1 MNVKHIIL
9 LLSIAL
15 LTACSENEKME
26 SKQQP
31 IPDNTDNLVPVQ
43 FSVSGLHSIDFT
55 RASASIVTFNSG
67 ETIKVFVKP
76 NGADDYEDYDYTT
89 ASSGQSNIPLTP
101 PATPPYYPP
110 GPSTTVDAYAYYPS
124 TAGTTFTVQDDQTSD
139 GNYKASDLMY
149 AVNRTITKGIS
160 GNDNLSTE
168 HLMAQLAITAQAQTG
183 SGLDIK
189 AVEVQA
195 LKSVTFAPAPD
206 AANRVTAT
214 GSAGTI
220 TALNAAGTGYIVI
233 PPQVIAGVVV
243 RVITGNRTADET
255 ATYAFTGTTGNFQ
268 SGASYG
274 INLTVS
280 PDQLGLT
287 SSINNWNGLGS
298 VNVTPSGNLS
308 ISAISAQEY
317 TGSEITPGFT
327 VFRDGAVFPTANY
340 NVQWV
345 NNVVSGTAYVIVTGK
360 NMGSGADYSTCI
372 GMASFTITPANGK
385 IGYDITSLTKTY
397 GNEPFV
403 NPLTNYDKRPGHE
416 GQNADGEVTYE
427 SSDPSVAT
435 VDEITGEV
443 TILKS
448 GTTNIIATAT
458 NGANYVYS
466 TTEDDNTASYELTVD
481 KAAGNI
487 SFGYPSPSQTWSPTT
502 SNNKYTQ
509 TATITGDATATYSIG
524 STNTCGASINATTG
538 EVTFTQSVDVQVIA
552 TVTDTE
558 RYKYATNATKSVS
571 YCLHVNKA
579 VGSISFANLTPRK
592 TYSLTS
598 ASNTFTQTVT
608 NTGDATVTYSV
619 PATNNSYN
627 TCGATINSSTGVVS
641 FTKPGI
647 VQVTASVSDTYK
659 YTYPTSS
666 VTYIL
671 TVNSSMATISS
682 NDVGQILAN
691 DGVVYSTVTAA
702 TEAGATPSGIIAY
715 VGTAGSVDT
724 SSSTYKCLVISLDDA
739 NTLDSRVQWNYV
751 GSNGDM
757 DPNTGT
763 CVSQN
768 EDLVTVLGYKNGIA
782 CTTTLYNSNGTG
794 VTSTCKNHNHPPAR
808 LARNY
813 STVRPSG
820 TSEWFLASMGQWN
833 LILKGLATKKAGSN
847 VNTDLTLQ
855 NNSTYIPSQGINT
868 VITAAGASGL
878 QDTFYASST
887 ECRPHD
893 VWDVQLLLG
902 RASVNTKGGSYLVRP
917 IFAF

>member
-15 LTACSENEKME
+15 LTACSESEKME

-31 IPDNTDNLVPVQ
+31 IPDNTNDLVPVQ

-55 RASASIVTFNSG
+55 RASASIVTFNTG
-67 ETIKVFVKP
+67 ETIEVFVKTD
-76 NGADDYEDYDYTT
+76 GAGDYEDYDYTT

-124 TAGTTFTVQDDQTSD
+124 IAGTTFTVQDDQTSD
-139 GNYKASDLMY
+139 GSYKASDLMY

-160 GNDNLSTE
+160 GNDNLSME
-168 HLMAQLAITAQAQTG
+168 HLMAQLAITAQAQAG

-195 LKSVTFAPAPD
+195 LKSVTFDPAPD

-220 TALNAAGTGYIVI
+220 TALNTAGTGYIVI
-233 PPQVIAGVVV
+233 PPQVINGVVV

-255 ATYAFTGTTGNFQ
+255 ATYAFTGTTGSFQ

-317 TGSEITPGFT
+317 TGNEITPGFT
-327 VFRDGAVFPTANY
+327 VYRDGAVFPSVNY

-345 NNVVSGTAYVIVTGK
+345 NNVKSGTAYVIVTGK
-360 NMGSGADYSTCI
+360 NMGTGADYSTCI

-385 IGYDITSLTKTY
+385 IGFGVTSLTKTY

-403 NPLTNYDKRPGHE
+403 NPLSNYYKRPGQE

-435 VDEITGEV
+435 VDEITCEV

-448 GTTNIIATAT
+448 GTANIIATAA

-466 TTEDDNTASYELTVD
+466 VAEGDNIASYELTVN

-487 SFGYPSPSQTWSPTT
+487 SFGYPSPSQTWSSTT

-524 STNTCGASINATTG
+524 ATNTCGASINATTG
-538 EVTFTQSVDVQVIA
+538 EVTFTQSGDVQVTA
-552 TVTDTE
+552 TVADTE
-558 RYKYATNATKSVS
+558 RYTYATKSVS
-571 YCLHVNKA
+571 YTLHVNKA
-579 VGSISFANLTPRK
+579 EGSISFANLTPRN
-592 TYSLTS
+592 TY
-598 ASNTFTQTVT
+598 TQTVT
-608 NTGDATVTYSV
+608 QTGDATVTYSI
-619 PATNNSYN
+619 PATNNVYN
-627 TCGATINSSTGVVS
+627 TCGATINSSTGAVS
-641 FTKPGI
+641 FTKPG
-647 VQVTASVSDTYK
+647 VVRVTASVSDTYK
-659 YTYPTSS
+659 YTFATST
-666 VTYIL
+666 VTYTL
-671 TVNSSMATISS
+671 TVNSSMATVSTD
-682 NDVGQILAN
+682 DVGKVLAS
-691 DGVVYSTVTAA
+691 DGVIYSTVSAA
-702 TEAGATPSGIIAY
+702 TEAGATASGIIAY
-715 VGTAGSVDT
+715 VGSSGSVDT
-724 SSSTYKCLVISLDDA
+724 SSSNYKCLVISVNDA
-739 NTLDSRVQWNYV
+739 NTIDSRVQWNYV
-751 GSNGDM
+751 GSSGDM
-757 DPNTGT
+757 DPNQGT

-768 EDLVTVLGYKNGIA
+768 ENLATVLGYKNGIA

-833 LILKGLATKKAGSN
+833 LILKGLATKKAGSS
-847 VNTDLTLQ
+847 VNTNLSLE

-878 QDTFYASST
+878 EDTFYASST

-893 VWDVQLLLG
+893 VWDVHLLYG
-902 RASVNTKGGSYLVRP
+902 RASINTKGGSYLVRP
-917 IFAF
+917 VFAF